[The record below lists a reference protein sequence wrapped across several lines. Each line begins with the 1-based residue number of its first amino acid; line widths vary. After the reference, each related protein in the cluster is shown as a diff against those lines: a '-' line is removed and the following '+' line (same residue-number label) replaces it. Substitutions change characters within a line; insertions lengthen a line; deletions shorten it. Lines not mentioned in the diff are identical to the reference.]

1 MLADRIKILREQAGL
16 TQSEVASMLHIS
28 RGSVS
33 SWEMGYSSPQ
43 TAFVV
48 QLAKIFNVSTD
59 CILGLEY
66 STISVEGLGDDEIA
80 ILVSTANMFRKN
92 KVDNPHYGNRGKP

>member
-1 MLADRIKILREQAGL
+1 MLADRIRVLREQAGL
-16 TQSEVASMLHIS
+16 TQSEIASRLHIS

-66 STISVEGLGDDEIA
+66 STISVEGLDDEEMA
-80 ILVSTANMFRKN
+80 ILVSIANKFRMN
-92 KVDNPHYGNRGKP
+92 KAINTK